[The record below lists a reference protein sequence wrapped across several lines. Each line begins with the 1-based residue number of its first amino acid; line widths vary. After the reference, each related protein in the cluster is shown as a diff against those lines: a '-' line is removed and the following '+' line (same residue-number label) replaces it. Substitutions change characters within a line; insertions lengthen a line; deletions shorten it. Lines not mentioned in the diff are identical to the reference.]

1 MKRRKKKKKA
11 NLSGF
16 TGCIKQESSVG
27 VSSVT
32 GPGRCGTE
40 SCMLLKLIWIIVVP
54 QAPGQCAGV
63 QKSSLPAPVSSVQEE
78 GFC

>member
-1 MKRRKKKKKA
+1 M
-11 NLSGF
+11 
-16 TGCIKQESSVG
+16 G

-54 QAPGQCAGV
+54 QAPGQCPGV
-63 QKSSLPAPVSSVQEE
+63 QESSLPALVSSVQEE